1 MGIKLIYYRK
11 HTKGGIK
18 LNKDQEQAMR
28 SLKTSKG
35 QIDGIIKMM
44 EDGRYCIDVSNQIIA
59 AQSLL
64 KKANML
70 ILKQHLNHCVKD
82 AFINNTGEDK
92 VDEIIDLLAKLIGNK

>member
-1 MGIKLIYYRK
+1 
-11 HTKGGIK
+11 
-18 LNKDQEQAMR
+18 LNKDQEGAIQ

-44 EDGRYCIDVSNQIIA
+44 EEGRYCIDVSNQIIA

-92 VDEIIDLLAKLIGNK
+92 VDEIIGLLAKLIGNK